1 MSKTSSSSD
10 LLLQKR
16 RDKFNDWKVRFVEK
30 YGNEPSLNDIEKYP
44 KVSKLAVQQQS
55 SSMSC
60 VDAFEYAVSNRC
72 LNWALF

>member
-1 MSKTSSSSD
+1 MKFLQTTFRREMNNTSSSSD

-44 KVSKLAVQQQS
+44 KVSKSAVQH
-55 SSMSC
+55 
-60 VDAFEYAVSNRC
+60 VLRRC
-72 LNWALF
+72 LDE